1 MKVYEIV
8 EVAYW
13 KSGSG
18 FSHSEAIESGVIE
31 ANGSN
36 VKELKERFID
46 ERIEIEYTL
55 QGDCYILNITIP
67 KTRRTGNI
75 GKYGRLKLNYMQM
88 QTC

>member
-1 MKVYEIV
+1 MIIIEGYEEIKIM
-8 EVAYW
+8 E
-13 KSGSG
+13 
-18 FSHSEAIESGVIE
+18 
-31 ANGSN
+31 N
-36 VKELKERFID
+36 KELKERFID

-88 QTC
+88 QKCLYKLYHLHIRNQLQSR